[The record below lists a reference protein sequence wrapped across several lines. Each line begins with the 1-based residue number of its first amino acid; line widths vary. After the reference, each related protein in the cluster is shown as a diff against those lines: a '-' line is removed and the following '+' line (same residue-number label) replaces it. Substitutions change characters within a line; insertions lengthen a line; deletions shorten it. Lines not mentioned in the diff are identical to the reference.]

1 MNCPMSAATI
11 ETRETADDFSL
22 VLGGPLFQLFR
33 RARLAGHALELMR
46 RRIIATA
53 AFAWVPLLILSAVEG
68 RAWGAA
74 VTLPFILDIDAHAR
88 FLVSLP
94 LLISAELMV
103 HNRMRNVV
111 RQFLARQLIPDHA
124 RQRFAMAVDSAK
136 RWRNSVAAELLF
148 IVIVYAVGVMFVWRK
163 YSALDLSSWYGLTSE
178 GSLRLSLAGWWLRLV
193 SVPLFQFL
201 LFRWYF
207 RLIIWAR
214 FLWQVSRIE
223 LNLIPTH
230 PDRSAGLGFLSSISY
245 AFMPLLMAQ
254 GALLAGVMANRI
266 LYGGAHLTQFKVD
279 IFGVVLVSLIFVL
292 APLLVFSPQLE
303 RAKRKG
309 RSEYGVFAQ
318 DYVRTFDQKWLR
330 GAKPAEESLMGS
342 IDIQSLADVG
352 NSYALVN
359 EMRWVPFN
367 MKHVVQLAMVTVAPT
382 LPLTLTMIPLDEFL
396 TRLVKIIF

>member
-1 MNCPMSAATI
+1 MSATKI

-33 RARLAGHALELMR
+33 RAHLTGYALELMR

-53 AFAWVPLLILSAVEG
+53 AFAWVPLLILSAIEG
-68 RAWGAA
+68 HAWGAA
-74 VTLPFILDIDAHAR
+74 VTLPFIKDADAHAR

-94 LLISAELMV
+94 LLIGAELMV

-111 RQFLARQLIPDHA
+111 RQFLARQLIPEDA
-124 RQRFAMAVDSAK
+124 RQQFASAVASAK

-148 IVIVYAVGVMFVWRK
+148 IVIVYVVGVMFIWRK
-163 YSALDLSSWYGLTSE
+163 YAALDLSSWYGLTSS
-178 GSLRLSLAGWWLRLV
+178 GALRLSMAGWWLRLV

-254 GALLAGVMANRI
+254 GTLLAGVMANRI
-266 LYGGAHLTQFKVD
+266 LYAGAHLSQFKLD
-279 IFGVVLVSLIFVL
+279 IFGVVLVSVIFVL
-292 APLLVFSPQLE
+292 GPLLVFSPQLE
-303 RAKRKG
+303 RVKRKG
-309 RSEYGVFAQ
+309 KREYGVFAQ
-318 DYVRTFDQKWLR
+318 HYVRGFDRKWLR
-330 GAKPAEESLMGS
+330 GDTPTDRSLLGS
-342 IDIQSLADVG
+342 TDIQSLADIG
-352 NSYALVN
+352 ASYALVN

-367 MKHVVQLAMVTVAPT
+367 MKNVVQLTAATVAPT
-382 LPLTLTMIPLDEFL
+382 LPLTLTMIPLDEL
-396 TRLVKIIF
+396 LMRLVKIIF